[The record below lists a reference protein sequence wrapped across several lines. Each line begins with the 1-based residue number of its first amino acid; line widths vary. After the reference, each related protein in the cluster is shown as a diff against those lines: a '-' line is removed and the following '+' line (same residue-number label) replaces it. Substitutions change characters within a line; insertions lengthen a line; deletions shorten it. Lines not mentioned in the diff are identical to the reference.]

1 MDAFGTD
8 FDAEDF
14 SGDTPG
20 FADVLAGLVNGYAV
34 VGAGGGYREEE
45 EYERDMSRNPAQRT
59 GARCR
64 ALPDRPDEG
73 VRPGTSICACCI
85 PEKHAVILEITL
97 DLSL

>member
-45 EYERDMSRNPAQRT
+45 E
-59 GARCR
+59 
-64 ALPDRPDEG
+64 
-73 VRPGTSICACCI
+73 
-85 PEKHAVILEITL
+85 
-97 DLSL
+97 